1 MAREYDASKEER
13 KELLEIKKNNRGDYI
28 RVAQIKNTSSG
39 VESLDVRN
47 FYTNDEDEICPTSK
61 GIRIS
66 SDYAFDVIKAMVN
79 ILESNE
85 LMDLQDE
92 IERIVDERI
101 GDSEDSEEMTTQ
113 GDD

>member
-1 MAREYDASKEER
+1 MAREYDASKEVRED
-13 KELLEIKKNNRGDYI
+13 LLDLRKNNRGDYI

-39 VESLDVRN
+39 AESMDVRN
-47 FYTNDEDEICPTSK
+47 FYTNDEDEVCPTSR

-66 SDYAFDVIKAMVN
+66 SDFAFDVIKAMIN

-92 IERIVDERI
+92 IERIVDERV
-101 GDSEDSEEMTTQ
+101 GDADDSGEMTQQ